1 MTRILALDTSSEACS
16 AALLTSDGL
25 TEDFRLSP
33 REHTRLIM
41 PMVDDLL
48 RTAGLRLTDLDVIAF
63 GHGPG
68 SFTGLRIVAGIV
80 QGLAWGAQLPVVGV
94 STLAALAL
102 AAAQQHECD
111 WVLPLLD
118 ARMEEV
124 YAGLYRI
131 EAGLPVLQGNERVCG
146 AEQLVDL
153 MPPANSPV
161 AVVGSGLTYEARFP
175 TALQQGISH
184 RDPTL
189 QPRAAQVAVL
199 AEPLW
204 RAGRV
209 LAADA
214 VQPVYLRDEVAWN
227 KLPGR

>member
-16 AALLTSDGL
+16 AALLTPDGL
-25 TEDFRLSP
+25 AEDFRLSP
-33 REHTRLIM
+33 REHTRLIL

-48 RTAGLRLTDLDVIAF
+48 RTAGLRLVDLDAIAF
-63 GHGPG
+63 AQGPG
-68 SFTGLRIVAGIV
+68 SFTGLRIVVGVV

-102 AAAQQHECD
+102 AAAQQQKCE

-118 ARMEEV
+118 ARMDEV

-131 EAGLPVLQGNERVCG
+131 EAGLPVLQGSERVCG
-146 AEQLVDL
+146 AEQLIDL
-153 MPPANSPV
+153 VPAGESRL

-175 TALQQGISH
+175 SQLEQRIGH
-184 RDPTL
+184 RDASL
-189 QPRAAQVAVL
+189 QPRAAQVALL
-199 AEPLW
+199 AEPLL
-204 RAGRV
+204 RAGQV
-209 LAADA
+209 LSADA